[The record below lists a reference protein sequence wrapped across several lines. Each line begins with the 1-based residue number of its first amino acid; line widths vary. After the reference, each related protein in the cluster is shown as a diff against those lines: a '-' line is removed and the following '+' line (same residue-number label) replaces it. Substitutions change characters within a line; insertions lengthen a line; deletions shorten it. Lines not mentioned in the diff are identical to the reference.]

1 MNLRESP
8 VAIFTIITALAIT
21 IAIWFFATHR
31 CARSHMGTCYT
42 TRRFKIAWNFSHA
55 FASSPIA
62 ADSPTC
68 STSASKD
75 LVRGPNAVPPAAG
88 LTAVGDLCRKE
99 AKDLIVGL
107 RPVQDAQAVRL
118 PV

>member
-42 TRRFKIAWNFSHA
+42 T
-55 FASSPIA
+55 
-62 ADSPTC
+62 TC
-68 STSASKD
+68 YGSGNTRTCNS
-75 LVRGPNAVPPAAG
+75 VPYECE
-88 LTAVGDLCRKE
+88 TCDEWVER
-99 AKDLIVGL
+99 
-107 RPVQDAQAVRL
+107 
-118 PV
+118 